1 MDELDE
7 LNSKIEDLLGWKFD
21 GKNWRG
27 PGGSVWEEHKNYA
40 RDIAAAWELMAE
52 MEADEQEPCIYHS
65 PGIIGW
71 VCSFTPRTKYV
82 TIGYHGETAPEAIC
96 RAWLAWKEAQG

>member
-27 PGGSVWEEHKNYA
+27 PGGSVWEEHKNYEW
-40 RDIAAAWELMAE
+40 RPMSKSLVYIIRRVLSDGCVRLPL
-52 MEADEQEPCIYHS
+52 EQN
-65 PGIIGW
+65 
-71 VCSFTPRTKYV
+71 T
-82 TIGYHGETAPEAIC
+82 
-96 RAWLAWKEAQG
+96 